1 MITLAWILGVALA
14 TSFLCSILE
23 AVFLSVSRSYTAL
36 LRESGHPAGAW
47 LERAQKN
54 IDEPI
59 AAILTLNTI
68 AHSMGAAM
76 GGAVAARVFG
86 DAWVTAFSAALTLA
100 VLLFSEIVPK
110 TLGATFWRQLVVPS
124 VFVLRVMI
132 VVMKPILIP
141 LGWISRMLTPEGD
154 RPTISRAELEVLAEI
169 GRREGAL
176 DEDEWRVV
184 SSVIRL
190 DEVSIGEVMTPRTDI
205 VAIPWTSTLQQA
217 RDTMLEMGHMRL
229 PVYEDNL
236 DHVVGVVIGR
246 DVWRADRDGLTDL
259 AAVMR
264 PLPFA
269 PASKPVED
277 LIPEMRKQRTK
288 MAIVLDE
295 FGGTAGLVTLEDL
308 IEEIVGEIQ
317 DEHEGDEPIDFQI
330 LAAGRLRV
338 WGGASLRDAAERL
351 DFTPEEDEDFDTVG
365 GLVFGRLNRIPSVG
379 DEIDIGSGRL
389 RVTRMRG
396 RRIDY
401 LLYLPKTAPPQT
413 PPPQPP
419 PHERGA

>member
-1 MITLAWILGVALA
+1 MITLAWILGVALT

-23 AVFLSVSRSYTAL
+23 AVFLSVSHSYTAL
-36 LRESGHPAGAW
+36 LKDEGHPAGAW
-47 LERAQKN
+47 LEKAQKN

-86 DAWVTAFSAALTLA
+86 EAWVTLFSAALTFV

-110 TLGATFWRQLVVPS
+110 TIGATFWKQLVVPS
-124 VFVLRVMI
+124 VHVLRVMI
-132 VVMKPILIP
+132 VLMKPVLIP
-141 LGWISRMLTPEGD
+141 LGWISRMLTPGGD
-154 RPTISRAELEVLAEI
+154 QPTISRAELEVLAEI
-169 GRREGAL
+169 GRREGTL

-190 DEVSIGEVMTPRTDI
+190 DEVSIGEVMTPRTDV
-205 VAIPWTSTLQQA
+205 VAIPSTATVQEA
-217 RDTMLEMGHMRL
+217 RDTMLEKGHMRL
-229 PVYEDNL
+229 PVFEDNL
-236 DHVVGVVIGR
+236 DHVLGIVIAR
-246 DVWRADRDGLTDL
+246 DIWRADRDGVTDL
-259 AAVMR
+259 ETVMR

-277 LIPEMRKQRTK
+277 LIPEMRQQRTK

-317 DEHEGDEPIDFQI
+317 DEHEADEPVDFQP
-330 LAAGRLRV
+330 LAAGRLRI
-338 WGGASLRDAAERL
+338 WGGASLREATERL
-351 DFTPEEDEDFDTVG
+351 DFTPGEDEDFDTVG

-379 DEIDIGSGRL
+379 DEIELDSGRL

-396 RRIDY
+396 RRIEY
-401 LLYLPKTAPPQT
+401 LLFLPRVKQ
-413 PPPQPP
+413 
-419 PHERGA
+419 ES

>member
-1 MITLAWILGVALA
+1 MITLAWILGVALS
-14 TSFLCSILE
+14 TSFLCSVLE
-23 AVFLSVSRSYTAL
+23 AVFLSVSHSHTAV
-36 LRESGHPAGAW
+36 LRESGHPAGDWLAW
-47 LERAQKN
+47 AQKN

-86 DAWVTAFSAALTLA
+86 EAWVTAFSAALTLA
-100 VLLFSEIVPK
+100 VLLFSEIIPK
-110 TLGATFWRQLVVPS
+110 TLGATFWKQLTIPS
-124 VFVLRVMI
+124 VHILRVMI
-132 VVMKPILIP
+132 LVMKPVLIP
-141 LGWISRMLTPEGD
+141 LGWLSRLMTPKGEH
-154 RPTISRAELEVLAEI
+154 PTVSRAELQVLAEI

-205 VAIPWTSTLQQA
+205 IAIPSTSTVQEA
-217 RDTMLEMGHMRL
+217 RDTMLETGHMRL
-229 PVYEDNL
+229 PVYEENL
-236 DHVVGVVIGR
+236 DHVIGIVIGR
-246 DVWRADRDGLTDL
+246 DVWRADRDHASDL
-259 AAVMR
+259 DMVMR

-269 PASKPVED
+269 PASKPVEN
-277 LIPEMRKQRTK
+277 LIPEMRQQRTK

-317 DEHEGDEPIDFQI
+317 DEHEGDEPVDFQ
-330 LAAGRLRV
+330 LLGGGRVRI
-338 WGGASLRDAAERL
+338 WGGASLRESADRLGLTTDA
-351 DFTPEEDEDFDTVG
+351 DEDFDTVG

-379 DEIDIGSGRL
+379 DEIDVGPGRL

-396 RRIDY
+396 RRIEY
-401 LLYLPKTAPPQT
+401 LLFLPNGGSSAAESQ
-413 PPPQPP
+413 
-419 PHERGA
+419 G

>member
-23 AVFLSVSRSYTAL
+23 AVFLSVSHSYTAL
-36 LRESGHPAGAW
+36 LKEEGHWVGQW
-47 LERAQKN
+47 LEKAQRN

-86 DAWVTAFSAALTLA
+86 EAWVTAFSAALTLV

-110 TLGATFWRQLVVPS
+110 TVGATFWKQLVVPS
-124 VFVLRVMI
+124 VYILRVMI
-132 VVMKPILIP
+132 VVMKPVLIP
-141 LGWISRMLTPEGD
+141 LGWISRMLTPEGEQ
-154 RPTISRAELEVLAEI
+154 PTISRAELEVLAEI

-190 DEVSIGEVMTPRTDI
+190 DEVSIGEVMTPRTDV
-205 VAIPWTSTLQQA
+205 VAIESTATVQDA
-217 RDTMLEMGHMRL
+217 RDTMLEVGHMRL
-229 PVYEDNL
+229 PVYEENL
-236 DHVVGVVIGR
+236 DHVLGIVIGR
-246 DVWRADRDGLTDL
+246 DVWRADRDGITELD
-259 AAVMR
+259 AIMR

-277 LIPEMRKQRTK
+277 LIPEMRQQRTK
-288 MAIVLDE
+288 MAVVLDE
-295 FGGTAGLVTLEDL
+295 FGGTAGIVTLEDL

-317 DEHEGDEPIDFQI
+317 DEHEADEPVDFQP

-338 WGGASLRDAAERL
+338 WGGASLREATEKLA
-351 DFTPEEDEDFDTVG
+351 FTPEEDEDFDTVG

-396 RRIDY
+396 RRIEY
-401 LLYLPKTAPPQT
+401 LLFMPV
-413 PPPQPP
+413 
-419 PHERGA
+419 G

>member
-1 MITLAWILGVALA
+1 MITLAWILGVALT
-14 TSFLCSILE
+14 TSFMCSILE
-23 AVFLSVSRSYTAL
+23 AVFLSVSHSYTAL
-36 LRESGHPAGAW
+36 LKEEGHPAGLW
-47 LERAQKN
+47 LEKAQRN

-86 DAWVTAFSAALTLA
+86 EACVTAFSAALTLA

-110 TLGATFWRQLVVPS
+110 TVGATFWKQLVVPS
-124 VFVLRVMI
+124 VYVLRVMI
-132 VVMKPILIP
+132 VVMKPVLIP
-141 LGWISRMLTPEGD
+141 LGWISRMLTPEGEQ
-154 RPTISRAELEVLAEI
+154 PTISRAELEVLAEI

-190 DEVSIGEVMTPRTDI
+190 DEVSIGEVMTPRTDV
-205 VAIPWTSTLQQA
+205 VAIEATATVQDA
-217 RDTMLEMGHMRL
+217 RDTMLEVGHMRL
-229 PVYEDNL
+229 PVYEENL
-236 DHVVGVVIGR
+236 DHVLGIVIGR
-246 DVWRADRDGLTDL
+246 DVWRADRDGITDL
-259 AAVMR
+259 ETIMR

-277 LIPEMRKQRTK
+277 LIPEMRQQRTK
-288 MAIVLDE
+288 MAVVLDE
-295 FGGTAGLVTLEDL
+295 FGGTAGIVTLEDL

-317 DEHEGDEPIDFQI
+317 DEHEADEPVDFQP

-338 WGGASLRDAAERL
+338 WGGASLREATEKL
-351 DFTPEEDEDFDTVG
+351 EFTPEEDEDFDTVG

-396 RRIDY
+396 RRIEY
-401 LLYLPKTAPPQT
+401 LLFLPA
-413 PPPQPP
+413 
-419 PHERGA
+419 G

>member
-1 MITLAWILGVALA
+1 MITLAWILGVSLT

-23 AVFLSVSRSYTAL
+23 AVFLSVSHSYTAL
-36 LRESGHPAGAW
+36 LKEEGHPAGAW
-47 LERAQKN
+47 LEKAQKN

-86 DAWVTAFSAALTLA
+86 DAWVTAFSAALTLV

-110 TLGATFWRQLVVPS
+110 TIGATFWKQLAVPS
-124 VFVLRVMI
+124 VHILRVMI
-132 VVMKPILIP
+132 VLMKPVLIP
-141 LGWISRMLTPEGD
+141 LGWVSRMLTPGGEQ
-154 RPTISRAELEVLAEI
+154 PTISRAELEVLAEI

-190 DEVSIGEVMTPRTDI
+190 DEVSIGEVMTPRTDV
-205 VAIPWTSTLQQA
+205 VAIPSTATIQEA
-217 RDTMLEMGHMRL
+217 RDTMLQRGHMRL
-229 PVYEDNL
+229 PVFEDNL
-236 DHVVGVVIGR
+236 DHVLGIVIAR
-246 DVWRADRDGLTDL
+246 DVWRADRDGVTDL
-259 AAVMR
+259 ETVMR

-277 LIPEMRKQRTK
+277 LIPEMRQQRTK

-317 DEHEGDEPIDFQI
+317 DEHEADEPVDFQP

-338 WGGASLRDAAERL
+338 WGGASLREATERL
-351 DFTPEEDEDFDTVG
+351 DFTPDDDEDFDTVG

-379 DEIDIGSGRL
+379 DEIELESGRL

-396 RRIDY
+396 RRIEY
-401 LLYLPKTAPPQT
+401 LLYLPRVKQ
-413 PPPQPP
+413 
-419 PHERGA
+419 ER